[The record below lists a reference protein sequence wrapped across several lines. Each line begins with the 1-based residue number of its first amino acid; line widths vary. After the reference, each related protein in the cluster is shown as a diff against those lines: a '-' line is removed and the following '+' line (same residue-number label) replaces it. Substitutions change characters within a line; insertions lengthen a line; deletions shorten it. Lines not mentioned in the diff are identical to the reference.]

1 MTVNW
6 FRKNESKTSKKDSNY
21 FKEKT
26 VSESDFNSSESGFD
40 TRLDGD
46 GASDGLSLRR
56 SVKDKKFFNVPK
68 RAAL

>member
-21 FKEKT
+21 FD
-26 VSESDFNSSESGFD
+26 VSESYFNSSESGFD
-40 TRLDGD
+40 TRLDGA